1 VFDNFSGAVTVNSI
15 TPEETGEPVKKKKKK
30 AKQDSNE

>member
-1 VFDNFSGAVTVNSI
+1 VFNNFSVAVTTNSS
-15 TPEETGEPVKKKKKK
+15 TPEATGEPVKKKKKK